1 MQILSCCFMSFFC
14 HGLVLKLIFQYLENE
29 LFTMHSLSD
38 SHPAYA
44 GLYNVTL
51 LFFATVILTFLKNH
65 IRIIRIK
72 KNFLNDPQKYAHVE
86 YWMILFINCFK
97 NSINKILLSFV
108 IFFNIEIKSYSTLTR
123 KM

>member
-1 MQILSCCFMSFFC
+1 MSFFC

-65 IRIIRIK
+65 IRIIRVK
-72 KNFLNDPQKYAHVE
+72 KKR
-86 YWMILFINCFK
+86 
-97 NSINKILLSFV
+97 NSHTTGGERTGCRGPAARAS
-108 IFFNIEIKSYSTLTR
+108 R
-123 KM
+123 